1 MFSLLVKTQIFI
13 AILLAGEVMGFLC
26 RKEYQNMA
34 ILLIIKYH
42 LNFFNFLDCVHLV
55 VSRKK
60 DFHHQLFHERNY
72 SIRELLKNLAL
83 YYQFNHYCFFINF
96 ILFVIFTFY

>member
-42 LNFFNFLDCVHLV
+42 LNYSKLFISKGFKASKFLKYIIKNNFLLNL
-55 VSRKK
+55 RYKK
-60 DFHHQLFHERNY
+60 AAY
-72 SIRELLKNLAL
+72 
-83 YYQFNHYCFFINF
+83 
-96 ILFVIFTFY
+96 